1 MKITIIGAGVSGLS
15 LGCFLQMRGFET
27 EIFEQH
33 SKPGGL
39 CTSWKRGD
47 YTFDGCLHW
56 LMGSNKRN
64 PFYTLWSELMDMET
78 VEFVSHDVWVDIET
92 AVHTNRYGNKVFHLY
107 TNLSRLEEYLLDI
120 APEDALQIKR
130 LIRSM
135 RKIQQFEIPPEIKTL
150 PKYYSLKQ
158 KISSI
163 KHLPLLFFMLRNRYV
178 TNFTF
183 AGKLKDPFLREAFQ
197 LLFDGEEVP
206 LVIFTIP
213 LAMADTK
220 GTGYPVGGS
229 LRFAKRIEEKYR
241 SLGGKINY
249 DAGVKEII
257 VKDDRASGVILEN
270 GKEIASDITVSAA
283 DWYFTV
289 FKALKGKFVNK
300 KLLDLRDGKRFE
312 VYYSVINVSLG
323 ISRSLN
329 HLSHFSRFPVPHDL
343 VSPDGTVYK
352 RVELHVYNYDPTLA
366 PEGKTSVSASFYT
379 RNGEYWIALREND
392 PDQYKMVKKAFA
404 KKVID
409 LLDEKVGGIKDYVE
423 EIDVATPA
431 TFNRY
436 THNWKGSVQGWLPG
450 KNIMASSPV
459 EFELPGL
466 KNFYYASHWSQPGGG
481 LPSVVKTTSDL
492 AQVIARNHQKK

>member
-1 MKITIIGAGVSGLS
+1 
-15 LGCFLQMRGFET
+15 
-27 EIFEQH
+27 
-33 SKPGGL
+33 
-39 CTSWKRGD
+39 
-47 YTFDGCLHW
+47 
-56 LMGSNKRN
+56 MGSNKSN
-64 PFYTLWSELMDMET
+64 PFYTLWSELMDMES

-92 AVHTNRYGNKVFHLY
+92 AVHADRNGSKIFHLY
-107 TNLSRLEEYLLDI
+107 TNILRLEKYLLNI
-120 APEDALQIKR
+120 ATEDAVQIKK
-130 LIRSM
+130 LISSM
-135 RKIQQFEIPPEIKTL
+135 RKIQQYEIPPEIKTL

-158 KISSI
+158 KIGSI
-163 KHLPLLFFMLRNRYV
+163 KHLPLLFFMLRSRYM

-183 AGKLKDPFLREAFQ
+183 AEKLKNPFLKEAFQ

-213 LAMADTK
+213 LSIADSK

-229 LRFAKRIEEKYR
+229 LRFAKRIEERYL

-249 DAGVKEII
+249 NSGIKEIM
-257 VKDDRASGVILEN
+257 VKDNIARGVILEN
-270 GKEIASDITVSAA
+270 GKEIISDITVSTA

-289 FKALKGKFVNK
+289 FKALKGKFVNN
-300 KLLDLRDGKRFE
+300 KLLNLREGKCFE

-329 HLSHFSRFPVPHDL
+329 HLSHFTRFPVPRDL

-379 RNGEYWIALREND
+379 KNGEYWIALRQTD
-392 PDQYKMVKKAFA
+392 HRQYKLVKEAFA
-404 KKVID
+404 KTVID
-409 LLDEKVGGIKDYVE
+409 LLDEKVGGIKDFVE

-450 KNIMASSPV
+450 RNIMASSPV
-459 EFELPGL
+459 GFELPGL
-466 KNFYYASHWSQPGGG
+466 KNFYYASHWSLPGGG
-481 LPSVVKTTSDL
+481 LPSAIKTSSDL
-492 AQVIARNHQKK
+492 AQVISKVHRSRKIKRT